1 MKKIAVCATKG
12 GVGKTTLTANLGAII
27 ANPNRRVLLV
37 DADPQPS
44 LSSYYDIEK
53 TPETTGLTSLLTT
66 HTQPVPAR
74 TSVKNLDIIISDD
87 PSGALENQL
96 LHAPDGRFR
105 MAAALDRIQGYDF
118 ALIDTRGATGA
129 LVESAALAA
138 DLCLSPV
145 PPEIMAAQ
153 ELVRGTQRM
162 IEGLQAF
169 SALGFKPGALHA
181 LIYRYDRTI
190 DAIQVLENI
199 SAASELGGIH
209 LLESKVPNRVAYR
222 EAASRRIPVHIH
234 EPKRRSGESAKQIME
249 KLANEMLCKAFNSE
263 FIISK

>member
-66 HTQPVPAR
+66 DAQPVPAR

-153 ELVRGTQRM
+153 ELVRGTQRL

-169 SALGFKPGALHA
+169 SALGCEPGILYA

-190 DAIQVLENI
+190 DANQVLENI
-199 SAASELGGIH
+199 SAASDLGGIH

-234 EPKRRSGESAKQIME
+234 EPKRRFGESAQQTME
-249 KLANEMLCKAFNSE
+249 KLANELFCEALIPK
-263 FIISK
+263 